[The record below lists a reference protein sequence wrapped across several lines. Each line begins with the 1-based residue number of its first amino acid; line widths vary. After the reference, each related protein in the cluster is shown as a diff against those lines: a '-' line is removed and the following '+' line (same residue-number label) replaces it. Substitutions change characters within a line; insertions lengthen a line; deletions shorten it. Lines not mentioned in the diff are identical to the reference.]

1 MAIDG
6 LADKAGEE
14 NGGGLGG
21 GVPLTGCA
29 TIFPFGSPCQNKFA
43 PGGQDS
49 LAVRIN
55 TAGPKIGS
63 AITAV
68 RVMAPNAKVYV
79 VGYPALLPESGSC
92 FPQMP
97 YTASDV
103 RYLRDTNK
111 RLNAMLAGQALLHG
125 AIFVDTYT
133 PTIGHDA
140 CKSVTTRW
148 IEPLV
153 PGNAAAPVH
162 PNAKGEAAMATATIA
177 KIRATS

>member
-14 NGGGLGG
+14 HGGGLGG

-79 VGYPALLPESGSC
+79 VGYPALLPETGSC

-125 AIFVDTYT
+125 AIFVDTYPRST
-133 PTIGHDA
+133 DRLWLTAVAGLGWCHGGDGGGRGVA
-140 CKSVTTRW
+140 GGVGVLGGVTKQ
-148 IEPLV
+148 
-153 PGNAAAPVH
+153 AF
-162 PNAKGEAAMATATIA
+162 
-177 KIRATS
+177 